1 MTTKLRIFLAVLA
14 VALPLDQLT
23 KWWINANLTINFS
36 KITVIDG
43 FFYIT
48 HVRNPGAAFG
58 FLRDADPSWRIGF
71 FIGVSVLASFLVLGF
86 FRSIPEDDR
95 YTATSLGLIF
105 SGAVGNLIDR
115 VRFHEVVDF
124 LHFRLWQGYSWPD
137 FNVADSCIVVGVG
150 LLMLQMFWA
159 DPTQT
164 DPTQADAT

>member
-1 MTTKLRIFLAVLA
+1 MTAKLRIFLAVLA
-14 VALPLDQLT
+14 IALPLDQLT

-86 FRSIPEDDR
+86 FRSIPEEDR
-95 YTATSLGLIF
+95 YTAASLGLIF

-115 VRFHEVVDF
+115 VRFHEVIDF

-150 LLMLQMFWA
+150 LLMLQMFWN
-159 DPTQT
+159 
-164 DPTQADAT
+164 PTQASEGSGEEE

>member
-14 VALPLDQLT
+14 VGLPLDQLT

-71 FIGVSVLASFLVLGF
+71 FIGVSILASFLVLGF

-95 YTATSLGLIF
+95 YTAASLGLIF

-150 LLMLQMFWA
+150 LLMLQMFRE
-159 DPTQT
+159 
-164 DPTQADAT
+164 PTQADVVPLEEE